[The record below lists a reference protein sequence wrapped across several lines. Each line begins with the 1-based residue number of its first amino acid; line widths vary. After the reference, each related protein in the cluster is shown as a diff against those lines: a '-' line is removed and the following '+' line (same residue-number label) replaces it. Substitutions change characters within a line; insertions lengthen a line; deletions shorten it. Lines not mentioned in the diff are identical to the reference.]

1 MSCGKSYIILAS
13 VLFLLFSF
21 ITEGALAQERSYA
34 HATVITPKGV
44 SIPVEVSDT
53 PEKRSLGLGKRD
65 KLEKGWGMLF
75 VFEKRIPHSFWMKN
89 MRFPIDIIWLDNQR
103 IVELAENVPP
113 PQEGESPKVMEPR
126 LPSNFVL
133 ELESGRARALGL
145 KVGQMLSYQF

>member
-21 ITEGALAQERSYA
+21 ITEGALAQEFSYA

-126 LPSNFVL
+126 FPSNFVL
-133 ELESGRARALGL
+133 EIESGRARALGL

>member
-1 MSCGKSYIILAS
+1 MSNGKSYSILAS

-21 ITEGALAQERSYA
+21 ITEGALAQEFSYA

-65 KLEKGWGMLF
+65 KLKNGWGMLF

-113 PQEGESPKVMEPR
+113 PQVGESPKVMEPS

-133 ELESGRARALGL
+133 ELESGRARALEL
-145 KVGQMLSYQF
+145 KVGKKLSYQF

>member
-1 MSCGKSYIILAS
+1 MSNGKSYSIHAS
-13 VLFLLFSF
+13 VLFLLISF
-21 ITEGALAQERSYA
+21 ITEGALAQEFSYA

-44 SIPVEVSDT
+44 SILVEVSDT

-103 IVELAENVPP
+103 IVELVENVPP
-113 PQEGESPKVMEPR
+113 PQEGESPKVMEPS

-145 KVGQMLSYQF
+145 KVGQKLSYQF

>member
-1 MSCGKSYIILAS
+1 MSNGKSYSILAS
-13 VLFLLFSF
+13 VLLLSSF
-21 ITEGALAQERSYA
+21 ITEGALAQEFSYA

-145 KVGQMLSYQF
+145 KVGQKLSYQF

>member
-1 MSCGKSYIILAS
+1 MSCGKSYIILVS

-21 ITEGALAQERSYA
+21 ITEGALAQEFSYA

-53 PEKRSLGLGKRD
+53 LEKRSLGLGKRD

-145 KVGQMLSYQF
+145 KVGKKLSYKF

>member
-1 MSCGKSYIILAS
+1 MSNGKSYSILPS

-21 ITEGALAQERSYA
+21 ITEGALAQEFSYA
-34 HATVITPKGV
+34 HATVITSKGV

-65 KLEKGWGMLF
+65 KLENGWGMLF

-89 MRFPIDIIWLDNQR
+89 MRFPIDIIWLENQR

-145 KVGQMLSYQF
+145 NVGQKLSYQF

>member
-1 MSCGKSYIILAS
+1 MSNGKSYSIHAS
-13 VLFLLFSF
+13 VLFLLISF
-21 ITEGALAQERSYA
+21 ITEGALAQEFSYA
-34 HATVITPKGV
+34 HATVIAPNGV

-75 VFEKRIPHSFWMKN
+75 VFEKRIPHSCWMKN

-133 ELESGRARALGL
+133 EIESGRARALGL
-145 KVGQMLSYQF
+145 KVGQKLSYQF

>member
-1 MSCGKSYIILAS
+1 MSNGKSLIILAS

-21 ITEGALAQERSYA
+21 ITEGALAQEFRYA

-113 PQEGESPKVMEPR
+113 PQEGESPKVLEPR

-133 ELESGRARALGL
+133 EIESGRARALGL
-145 KVGQMLSYQF
+145 KVGQKLSYQF

>member
-21 ITEGALAQERSYA
+21 ITEGALAQEFSYA

-65 KLEKGWGMLF
+65 KLEKGWGNAVCFRKTNPSQFLD
-75 VFEKRIPHSFWMKN
+75 EEYA
-89 MRFPIDIIWLDNQR
+89 FPD
-103 IVELAENVPP
+103 
-113 PQEGESPKVMEPR
+113 
-126 LPSNFVL
+126 
-133 ELESGRARALGL
+133 
-145 KVGQMLSYQF
+145 

>member
-1 MSCGKSYIILAS
+1 MSCGKSYIILGT

-21 ITEGALAQERSYA
+21 ITEGALAQEFSYA

-44 SIPVEVSDT
+44 SIPVEVSDN

-65 KLEKGWGMLF
+65 KLEKDWGMLF

-89 MRFPIDIIWLDNQR
+89 MRFPIDIVWLDNQR

-113 PQEGESPKVMEPR
+113 PQEGESPKVMEPL

-145 KVGQMLSYQF
+145 NVGQKLSYQF

>member
-1 MSCGKSYIILAS
+1 MSNGKSYSILAS

-21 ITEGALAQERSYA
+21 ITEGALAQEFSYA
-34 HATVITPKGV
+34 HATVIAPKGV

-65 KLEKGWGMLF
+65 KLENGWGMLF
-75 VFEKRIPHSFWMKN
+75 VFEKQIPHSFWMKN

-113 PQEGESPKVMEPR
+113 PQEGESPKVMEPH

-133 ELESGRARALGL
+133 ELESGRSRALGL
-145 KVGQMLSYQF
+145 KVGQKLSYQF

>member
-1 MSCGKSYIILAS
+1 MSNGKSLIVLAS

-21 ITEGALAQERSYA
+21 ITEGGLAQEFIYA

-75 VFEKRIPHSFWMKN
+75 VFERRIPHSFWMKN
-89 MRFPIDIIWLDNQR
+89 MLSRLTSSGWTTSGLLNWLRMFLHLKKENLPRSWNPVFLPILSWNLNQ
-103 IVELAENVPP
+103 
-113 PQEGESPKVMEPR
+113 
-126 LPSNFVL
+126 
-133 ELESGRARALGL
+133 
-145 KVGQMLSYQF
+145 VGQGLWDSKWDKS

>member
-1 MSCGKSYIILAS
+1 MSNGKSLIILAS

-21 ITEGALAQERSYA
+21 ITEGALAQEFRYA

-113 PQEGESPKVMEPR
+113 PKEGESPMVLEPSFA
-126 LPSNFVL
+126 SNFVV
-133 ELESGRARALGL
+133 EIESGRDRALGL
-145 KVGQMLSYQF
+145 NVGQKLSYQF

>member
-1 MSCGKSYIILAS
+1 MLSAPR
-13 VLFLLFSF
+13 
-21 ITEGALAQERSYA
+21 ITVMDGQDATITLAQEFSYA

-65 KLEKGWGMLF
+65 KLKKGWGMLF

>member
-1 MSCGKSYIILAS
+1 MSNGKSYSILAS
-13 VLFLLFSF
+13 GLFLLFSF
-21 ITEGALAQERSYA
+21 ITEGALAQGFSYA

-113 PQEGESPKVMEPR
+113 PQVGESPKVMEPR

-133 ELESGRARALGL
+133 EIESGQARALGL
-145 KVGQMLSYQF
+145 KVGQKLSYQF

>member
-1 MSCGKSYIILAS
+1 MRSWKTLTIVSA
-13 VLFLLFSF
+13 VVFLHFSF
-21 ITEGALAQERSYA
+21 ITEGALAQEFSYA

-65 KLEKGWGMLF
+65 KLENGWGMLF

-113 PQEGESPKVMEPR
+113 PQEGESPKVIEPR

>member
-1 MSCGKSYIILAS
+1 
-13 VLFLLFSF
+13 
-21 ITEGALAQERSYA
+21 
-34 HATVITPKGV
+34 
-44 SIPVEVSDT
+44 
-53 PEKRSLGLGKRD
+53 
-65 KLEKGWGMLF
+65 MLF

-145 KVGQMLSYQF
+145 NVGQKLSFKF

>member
-1 MSCGKSYIILAS
+1 MSNGKSYIILAS
-13 VLFLLFSF
+13 VLFLVFSF
-21 ITEGALAQERSYA
+21 ITEGALAQKFSYA

-53 PEKRSLGLGKRD
+53 PEKRSLGLGKRV

-89 MRFPIDIIWLDNQR
+89 MRFAIDIIWLDNQR

-126 LPSNFVL
+126 LPSDFVL

-145 KVGQMLSYQF
+145 KVGQKLSFKF

>member
-13 VLFLLFSF
+13 VFFLLCSF
-21 ITEGALAQERSYA
+21 ITEGALAQEFRYA
-34 HATVITPKGV
+34 HATVTTPKGV

-65 KLEKGWGMLF
+65 KLENGWGMLF

-133 ELESGRARALGL
+133 ELESGRVRALGL
-145 KVGQMLSYQF
+145 NVGQKLSFKF

>member
-1 MSCGKSYIILAS
+1 MSNGKSYIIFAS
-13 VLFLLFSF
+13 VLFLHFSF
-21 ITEGALAQERSYA
+21 ITEGALAQEFSYA

-65 KLEKGWGMLF
+65 KLENGWGMLF

-89 MRFPIDIIWLDNQR
+89 MRFPIDIIWLENQR
-103 IVELAENVPP
+103 IVELAVNVPP

-133 ELESGRARALGL
+133 ELESGRTRALGL
-145 KVGQMLSYQF
+145 KVGQKLSFKF